1 MLISAFHRWLVARVT
16 PARAPRATFAVA
28 RVVALVAAGPACAFD
43 GDVFGV
49 TVFAN
54 ERYDSNLYRLPD
66 GAQPFGDGR
75 RSATTR
81 SLGIGLNLDKS
92 YGQQRFDLSGNVA
105 QDHYSPYDF
114 LNTTSRV
121 INAAWS
127 WTLTPSLTGLLSIS
141 RSQAPNNFSD
151 TGVITQTNL
160 RKVEDR
166 TLSIDYRPGAAIHPR
181 LAFLQDEDK
190 SQQPT
195 FNRQNAKTTSLQGGL
210 VYDFRSGNE
219 AELYFRRGRGNY
231 TNVATDPSI
240 QQDSQ
245 FHEHETG
252 LSAHYTSTGFSS
264 FDGRLGYLSRT
275 SDDFTSRDF
284 GGVVG
289 QLTYTYIATGK
300 TQLQLVASRSL
311 ASTQDIAST
320 YSQDTTVSFNP
331 VWSATSKITVRPTLS
346 VTRRSFRGAIVPVAD
361 NLEMTMRDYGF
372 QVDWNIY
379 RGLVFSFVAT
389 KENRSSNNPIY
400 QFSDHGASL
409 RAAVTF

>member
-1 MLISAFHRWLVARVT
+1 MLISALQRWLTVDASPVRTAATALLVSLAAAD
-16 PARAPRATFAVA
+16 PAFA
-28 RVVALVAAGPACAFD
+28 LDDDAF
-43 GDVFGV
+43 GI

-66 GAQPFGDGR
+66 GQQPFGDGQ

-92 YGQQRFDLSGNVA
+92 YGQQRFELSGNVA
-105 QDHYSPYDF
+105 KDHYSPYDF
-114 LNTTSRV
+114 LDTTSRV
-121 INAAWS
+121 LNASWQ
-127 WTLTPSLTGLLSIS
+127 WTLTPSITGTLSIS
-141 RSQAPNNFSD
+141 RSQTPNNFSD

-160 RKVEDR
+160 LKLEDR

-181 LAFLQDEDK
+181 LSFLQDEDK

-195 FNRQNAKTTSLQGGL
+195 FNRQNAKTTSLEGGL

-231 TNVATDPSI
+231 INVDTDPSI

-252 LSAHYTSTGFSS
+252 FSAHYKSSGFSS
-264 FDGRLGYLSRT
+264 FDGRIGYLSRT
-275 SDDFTSRDF
+275 SDDFASRNF

-300 TQLQLVASRSL
+300 TQFQFGASRAL

-320 YSQDTTVSFNP
+320 YSQDTTVSFDP
-331 VWSATSKITVRPTLS
+331 IWSATSKITVRPVFS
-346 VTRRSFRGAIVPVAD
+346 VTRRSFRGAIVPVPD
-361 NLEMTMRDYGF
+361 NLEMTMRDF
-372 QVDWNIY
+372 SLQVDWTIY
-379 RGLVFSFVAT
+379 RTLMLSFVAT
-389 KENRSSNNPIY
+389 KENRSSNVPLY
-400 QFSDHGASL
+400 QFTDHGGSVRAS
-409 RAAVTF
+409 VTF